1 MLFHLFL
8 WPVCT
13 NCLSH
18 IFEEFEQLATPS
30 LDGLDAA
37 VHAVHCSFAP
47 HPAPILLVSCEI
59 CFSID
64 IIDSSSISL
73 DFYLAKKKTCQE
85 ASKSNASKKALSEGI
100 SPTAASSLVFA
111 TMQSA
116 WNLSGVQENSGRFRI
131 HPQNCAS
138 VWHKW
143 NAEIGCRGVRQD
155 SPCLRI
161 NGRRTSA
168 SR

>member
-1 MLFHLFL
+1 MLFHLFP

-30 LDGLDAA
+30 LDALA
-37 VHAVHCSFAP
+37 VHAVHCQFAP
-47 HPAPILLVSCEI
+47 HPAETKIIMPILLVRNVHFMS
-59 CFSID
+59 
-64 IIDSSSISL
+64 IDSSSISHISL
-73 DFYLAKKKTCQE
+73 LFYPFAKKKTCQE

-116 WNLSGVQENSGRFRI
+116 WNLSGLQENSG
-131 HPQNCAS
+131 
-138 VWHKW
+138 
-143 NAEIGCRGVRQD
+143 
-155 SPCLRI
+155 
-161 NGRRTSA
+161 
-168 SR
+168 

>member
-1 MLFHLFL
+1 MLFL

-37 VHAVHCSFAP
+37 AHAVHCQFAL
-47 HPAPILLVSCEI
+47 HPAEIKIIAMPMPILLVPCHNVLLHRLFPSVFHWI
-59 CFSID
+59 FFIP
-64 IIDSSSISL
+64 L
-73 DFYLAKKKTCQE
+73 RKKTCQE

-116 WNLSGVQENSGRFRI
+116 WNLSGVQENSG
-131 HPQNCAS
+131 
-138 VWHKW
+138 
-143 NAEIGCRGVRQD
+143 
-155 SPCLRI
+155 
-161 NGRRTSA
+161 
-168 SR
+168 